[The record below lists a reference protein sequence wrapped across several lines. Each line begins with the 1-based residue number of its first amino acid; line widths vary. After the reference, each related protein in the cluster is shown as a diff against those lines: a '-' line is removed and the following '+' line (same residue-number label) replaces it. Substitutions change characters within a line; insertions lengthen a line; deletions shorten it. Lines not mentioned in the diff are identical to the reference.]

1 MFGGSGN
8 DALSGG
14 AGDDRLEGGAGADTL
29 TGGAGADTFVFGQE
43 SIVTTPTYTRDLGPQ
58 TDTVTDFSQD
68 QGDRLDLRGLAETK
82 GLENLE
88 FIGTDAFSTT
98 LTPER
103 KSESE
108 GQVRYSTGQRN
119 PDDSTD
125 TNQYTIVSVDTDGVD
140 DSGKPHADFQVL
152 LLEEEGSS
160 GFTLTAA
167 DMLGVVEPPLA

>member
-1 MFGGSGN
+1 MY
-8 DALSGG
+8 GG

-29 TGGAGADTFVFGQE
+29 TGGAGADTFVFGEE
-43 SIVTTPTYTRDLGPQ
+43 SIVTTSRDLTPQ

-82 GLENLE
+82 GLQDLK
-88 FIGTDAFSTT
+88 FIGTDAFSTR
-98 LTPER
+98 LTPEG
-103 KSESE
+103 KSVSE
-108 GQVRYSTGQRN
+108 GQVRYSTGQLN
-119 PDDSTD
+119 PHDSTD
-125 TNQYTIVSVDTDGVD
+125 TNRYTIVSVDTDGAMD
-140 DSGKPHADFQVL
+140 ESGKPNADFQVL